1 MKYYSWLLVQGLF
14 LLVACGDPGST
25 TTYVVPPKTCTVVTN
40 TTGSTISCPDGSSA
54 FIPNNNVTMVQ
65 FCSNYSGTTYPTSFP
80 EFGLCLN
87 NLLYGVY
94 WDGHNSW
101 LAEIVPGYY
110 LSTST
115 SAPCNFHVLPNC
127 GVSP

>member
-1 MKYYSWLLVQGLF
+1 MKSFNWLLVQCLF
-14 LLVACGDPGST
+14 LLVACRDNVSYST
-25 TTYVVPPKTCTVVTN
+25 LKPVSCTIVTN
-40 TTGSTISCPDGSSA
+40 GSGSTISCPDGSSVTL
-54 FIPNNNVTMVQ
+54 PSQNLTMVQ
-65 FCSNYSGTTYPTSFP
+65 FCSNYSTSYPTSFP

-94 WDGHNSW
+94 WDGHNAW
-101 LAEIVPGYY
+101 LAQIVPGYY

-127 GVSP
+127 GVTL

>member
-14 LLVACGDPGST
+14 LLVACGDSGSSVSNFKP
-25 TTYVVPPKTCTVVTN
+25 TYCTVVTN
-40 TTGSTISCPDGSSA
+40 GSGTTISCPDGSSA
-54 FIPNNNVTMVQ
+54 KIPGNNVSTVL
-65 FCSNYSGTTYPTSFP
+65 FCANTTTTYLTSFP
-80 EFGLCLN
+80 EFGLCIN

-101 LAEIVPGYY
+101 LAQIVPGYY

-127 GVSP
+127 GVTP